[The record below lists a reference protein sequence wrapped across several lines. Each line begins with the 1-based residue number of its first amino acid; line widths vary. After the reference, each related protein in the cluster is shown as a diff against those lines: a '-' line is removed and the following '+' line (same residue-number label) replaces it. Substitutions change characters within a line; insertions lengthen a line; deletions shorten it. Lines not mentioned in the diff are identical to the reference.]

1 MNTFKED
8 YRRPMIDKPIT
19 IVIADDHAI
28 VRQGLKKILKE
39 EKDIR
44 VVGEAK
50 DGRDAVNKVQDLK
63 PDLVIMDIAMPELNG
78 IEATRQIKQA
88 GTGTKIII
96 LSMHDHGRYIREL
109 LGLGVSGYL
118 LKNSASRDII
128 KAVNSAIQG
137 NTYLS
142 PSISSRVIE
151 DYVGMNKKS
160 LEEELYNTLSNR
172 EREVF
177 QMVVEGSSTKKI
189 AETLCVSPSTIKSHR
204 SNIMEKLK
212 MDNLSQLIQYAIQL
226 GIIDIQMT

>member
-1 MNTFKED
+1 MSN
-8 YRRPMIDKPIT
+8 IPIT
-19 IVIADDHAI
+19 IVIADDHSI

-39 EKDIR
+39 EKNFQ
-44 VVGEAK
+44 VLGEAR
-50 DGRDAVNKVQDLK
+50 DGRDAVNKVQELT
-63 PDLVIMDIAMPELNG
+63 PDIVIMDIAMPELNG
-78 IEATRQIKQA
+78 IEATRQIKQINM
-88 GTGTKIII
+88 GTKIII
-96 LSMHDHGRYIREL
+96 LSMHDHSRYIREL

-118 LKNSASRDII
+118 LKNAASRDIV
-128 KAVNSAIQG
+128 KAVNSAVKGDI
-137 NTYLS
+137 YLS

-226 GIIDIQMT
+226 GIIDIQI

>member
-1 MNTFKED
+1 MTSKL
-8 YRRPMIDKPIT
+8 IT
-19 IVIADDHAI
+19 IVIADDHTI
-28 VRQGLKKILKE
+28 VRQGLKKIFKE
-39 EKDIR
+39 EKGLQVI
-44 VVGEAK
+44 GEAK
-50 DGRDAVNKVQDLK
+50 DGREAVALAQSME
-63 PDLVIMDIAMPELNG
+63 PDIVIMDIAMPELNG

-88 GTGTKIII
+88 GLETKIII
-96 LSMHDHGRYIREL
+96 LSMHDHSRYIREL

-118 LKNSASRDII
+118 LKNAASRDIV
-128 KAVNSAIQG
+128 KAVNSAIKG
-137 NTYLS
+137 DTYLS

-189 AETLCVSPSTIKSHR
+189 AETLCVSPSTVKSHR

-212 MDNLSQLIQYAIQL
+212 MENLSQLIQYAIQL
-226 GIIDIQMT
+226 GIIDIQI

>member
-1 MNTFKED
+1 MS
-8 YRRPMIDKPIT
+8 DKSIT

-39 EKDIR
+39 EKDIQ
-44 VVGEAK
+44 VVGEAQN
-50 DGRDAVNKVQDLK
+50 GREAVDKVQELR

-88 GTGTKIII
+88 GMGTKIII

-118 LKNSASRDII
+118 LKNAASRDIV
-128 KAVNSAIQG
+128 KAVKSAIEG

-177 QMVVEGSSTKKI
+177 QMVVEGSATKKI

-226 GIIDIQMT
+226 GIIDIQI

>member
-1 MNTFKED
+1 MPLLKEN
-8 YRRPMIDKPIT
+8 YRRFMTNKPIS
-19 IVIADDHAI
+19 IVIADDHTI
-28 VRQGLKKILKE
+28 VREGLMKLLKE
-39 EKDIR
+39 ETGLEVI
-44 VVGEAK
+44 GEAR
-50 DGRDAVNKVQDLK
+50 DGREAVNMVQRLK
-63 PDLVIMDIAMPELNG
+63 PDIVIMDIAMPKLNG

-88 GTGTKIII
+88 QADTKIIV

-118 LKNSASRDII
+118 LKNAASKDIV
-128 KAVNSAIQG
+128 KAVKSAIKG
-137 NTYLS
+137 DTYLS

-160 LEEELYNTLSNR
+160 LEEELYDKLSNR

-177 QMVVEGSSTKKI
+177 QMMVEGSSTKKI
-189 AETLCVSPSTIKSHR
+189 AETLFVSPSTVKSHR

-226 GIIDIQMT
+226 GIIDIQI

>member
-1 MNTFKED
+1 MNIFKED
-8 YRRPMIDKPIT
+8 YRRPMSDKSIT

-39 EKDIR
+39 EKDIQ
-44 VVGEAK
+44 VVGEAQN
-50 DGRDAVNKVQDLK
+50 GREAVDKVQELR

-88 GTGTKIII
+88 GMGTKIII

-118 LKNSASRDII
+118 LKNAASRDIV
-128 KAVNSAIQG
+128 KAVKSAIEG

-177 QMVVEGSSTKKI
+177 QMVVEGSATKKI

-226 GIIDIQMT
+226 GIIDIQI

>member
-8 YRRPMIDKPIT
+8 YRRPMSDKPIT

-50 DGRDAVNKVQDLK
+50 DGRDAVNKVQDLR
-63 PDLVIMDIAMPELNG
+63 PDIVIMDIAMPELNG

-88 GTGTKIII
+88 GMGTKIII

-118 LKNSASRDII
+118 LKNAASRDIV
-128 KAVNSAIQG
+128 KAVKSAIEG

-226 GIIDIQMT
+226 GIIDIQI